1 MCMNLGKKFFLYL
14 NVVVLSSD
22 ADMVD
27 SDVSKSVNE
36 TSLYFWKEKNVV
48 IAAVVALSPDR
59 T

>member
-1 MCMNLGKKFFLYL
+1 VYEPRKKLYL

-22 ADMVD
+22 ADKVD
-27 SDVSKSVNE
+27 PDVSKSVNE
-36 TSLYFWKEKNVV
+36 TSINFWKEKKNVV

>member
-1 MCMNLGKKFFLYL
+1 MNLEKKLYL

-36 TSLYFWKEKNVV
+36 TSLYFWKEKKCRHCGRGR
-48 IAAVVALSPDR
+48 II

>member
-1 MCMNLGKKFFLYL
+1 VYEPRKKLYL

-22 ADMVD
+22 ADMVA

-36 TSLYFWKEKNVV
+36 TRLYFWKEKNVV

>member
-1 MCMNLGKKFFLYL
+1 MCMNLEKKIVL

-22 ADMVD
+22 SDMVD

-48 IAAVVALSPDR
+48 IATVVAFF